1 MEGERII
8 LKKTIIAAIDQEN
21 AIGKNGEIP
30 WHYPED
36 LKHFRNLTKGETV
49 IMGRKTYFSLPEDFR
64 PLPERE
70 NIILTRGNPEVDES
84 VKVMNSLEEAYESAE
99 NEKVFV
105 AGGASV
111 YDQTLKEADE
121 MILTRVPGTHDGD
134 VFFPDWDEEAWQ
146 LTERDESGNLLFE
159 RFIEKD

>member
-99 NEKVFV
+99 NEKVFI

>member
-1 MEGERII
+1 MTDKI
-8 LKKTIIAAIDQEN
+8 IIAAMDKEN

-36 LKHFRNLTKGETV
+36 MQHFRNLTKGETV
-49 IMGRKTYFSLPEDFR
+49 IMGRKTYFSPPEDFR

-70 NIILTRGNPEVDES
+70 NIVLTRGNPEVDES
-84 VKVMNSLEEAYESAE
+84 VKVMNSLEEAYKSAE
-99 NEKVFV
+99 NEKVFI

-134 VFFPDWDEEAWQ
+134 TFFPDWDEEAWQ
-146 LTERDESGNLLFE
+146 LTERDESGDLIFQTFN
-159 RFIEKD
+159 RKK

>member
-8 LKKTIIAAIDQEN
+8 LKKTIIAAIDQEK

-99 NEKVFV
+99 NEKVFI

-134 VFFPDWDEEAWQ
+134 TFFPDWDEEAWQ

>member
-159 RFIEKD
+159 RFIRKD

>member
-8 LKKTIIAAIDQEN
+8 LKKTIIAAIDQEK

-70 NIILTRGNPEVDES
+70 NIVLTRGDPEVDES

-99 NEKVFV
+99 NEKVFI

-111 YDQTLKEADE
+111 YDQTLKESDE

-134 VFFPDWDEEAWQ
+134 TFFPDWDEEAWQ

-159 RFIEKD
+159 RFIRKD